1 MDAESTHGTKGHP
14 SQASP
19 VWAGEATA
27 GVVPPPLGRL
37 RLDGKVAFVTGASR
51 TVGLGVALALARA
64 GADIA
69 AIGVETDEL
78 KQLARLVGA
87 QGVRVCTIASDMLNE
102 DEIAASL
109 TSAVDSLG
117 QIDVVV
123 HSAEGCSFNAP
134 YLGGRNAELANRV
147 EASLVGAAR
156 LCEHVGRHVATFKT
170 SSLVIVAAPTNL
182 RPWPDIA
189 ARAAGL
195 ALLELTKT
203 LAQEWAPDGVRI
215 NAITPGPV
223 PKDHPYPTDGEPLQP
238 PGVSMPLGRRDSHT
252 SVIDAVLW
260 LASDGARYVT
270 GAHIPLDGAENL
282 VVSEEWQLLLSKG
295 PPGLRLM
302 RRRSLNGAVG

>member
-215 NAITPGPV
+215 NAITPGP
-223 PKDHPYPTDGEPLQP
+223 
-238 PGVSMPLGRRDSHT
+238 GVSMPLGRRDTLT